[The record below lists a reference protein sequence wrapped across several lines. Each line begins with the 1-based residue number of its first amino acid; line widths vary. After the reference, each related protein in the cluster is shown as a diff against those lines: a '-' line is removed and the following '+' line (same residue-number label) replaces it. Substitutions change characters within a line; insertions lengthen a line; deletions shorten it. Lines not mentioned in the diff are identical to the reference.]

1 MTEEIGPM
9 SCREFVELV
18 TDYLDDALDEGTR
31 ARFELH
37 VGLCHGCES
46 YLHQMEQT
54 ASRLGSIPV
63 ESLSTEAQSTL
74 LDAFRGFRR

>member
-1 MTEEIGPM
+1 MTEEIGHL
-9 SCREFVELV
+9 SCQEFVELV
-18 TDYLDDALDEGTR
+18 TDYLDDALDAVTR